1 LRPRNHERTVVHV
14 TVHALHD
21 PAAVIKAVEKA
32 TGAARSVDDVLVGVV
47 EVLGASYDLCRV
59 SLRAPLPGGTEVEVL
74 AVWSRRPSDLGAGV
88 RMPMRATSMA
98 SIIATGRT
106 QVGTDVQA
114 ADGLLHELLV
124 AEGIRSYVAV
134 PLGDVAAGA
143 PVLNLSSSR
152 ADAFSDADV
161 PLVDAVGAVVA
172 QRLAKLSRAR

>member
-1 LRPRNHERTVVHV
+1 MTVD
-14 TVHALHD
+14 AQCD
-21 PAAVIKAVEKA
+21 PAAVVKAVEKA
-32 TGAARSVDDVLVGVV
+32 TAAARSVDDVMVGVV
-47 EVLGASYDLCRV
+47 EVLGSRYDLCRV

-114 ADGLLHELLV
+114 GDGLLHQVLA

-152 ADAFSDADV
+152 ADAFSEADI

-172 QRLAKLSRAR
+172 KRLAKLQPTR